1 MKNKTNTR
9 KLVLMALTAS
19 IAMVLS
25 AIEAQMPAFTTVPG
39 VKVGLANIAHARGR
53 YLFMVNSA
61 EKPVAGIVSGMPENT
76 VVKDAVTGEKI
87 AVAGKDGIKLEFKS
101 MEVKLLKLER
111 N

>member
-1 MKNKTNTR
+1 
-9 KLVLMALTAS
+9 
-19 IAMVLS
+19 
-25 AIEAQMPAFTTVPG
+25 
-39 VKVGLANIAHARGR
+39 
-53 YLFMVNSA
+53 MVNSA